1 MIGVIPAVMP
11 IRLAAQT
18 LGLPLSYRPVM
29 SGFSVAL
36 DAGGDKGGF
45 RTIGLTGIV
54 ALGHL
59 VADGQRMALFNL
71 SGTVARVSGE
81 SGAASTS
88 VGAELS
94 LLGSFAVGVNRSRW
108 AGVTRTY
115 IPLAAALPLVG
126 CGDANHLLFFYGVPV
141 WNFERLE
148 QPTGAWQPSW
158 GSVNLGALFELKSG
172 LGFQLGVAGLF
183 QRPTQDPYRRVVIG
197 AGVHFSPHGI
207 LAAAATA
214 SVAPAAP
221 DQNRWRCSVAL

>member
-1 MIGVIPAVMP
+1 MIRQPP
-11 IRLAAQT
+11 RST
-18 LGLPLSYRPVM
+18 LLPSTTLFR
-29 SGFSVAL
+29 SG
-36 DAGGDKGGF
+36 
-45 RTIGLTGIV
+45 
-54 ALGHL
+54 
-59 VADGQRMALFNL
+59 
-71 SGTVARVSGE
+71 SGE

-148 QPTGAWQPSW
+148 QPTGAAWQRSW
-158 GSVNLGALFELKSG
+158 CAVNLGELFELKTG

-183 QRPTQDPYRRVVIG
+183 QRPTPDPYRRVVIG
-197 AGVHFSPHGI
+197 AGLHFSPHGI
-207 LAAAATA
+207 LAAAAA
-214 SVAPAAP
+214 AAAAPAAP
-221 DQNRWRCSVAL
+221 NQNRWGCSVAL

>member
-1 MIGVIPAVMP
+1 MYPVTARWMIGVIPAVMP
-11 IRLAAQT
+11 FRLAAQT

-29 SGFSVAL
+29 SGFSAAL

-54 ALGHL
+54 ALGHMT
-59 VADGQRMALFNL
+59 ADGQRMALFNL

-126 CGDANHLLFFYGVPV
+126 CGDANHLLFFRSEEHTSELQSQSNLVC
-141 WNFERLE
+141 RLLLE
-148 QPTGAWQPSW
+148 
-158 GSVNLGALFELKSG
+158 KKKKK
-172 LGFQLGVAGLF
+172 
-183 QRPTQDPYRRVVIG
+183 TQHY
-197 AGVHFSPHGI
+197 
-207 LAAAATA
+207 
-214 SVAPAAP
+214 
-221 DQNRWRCSVAL
+221 